1 MKLLH
6 LTPIKLEGD
15 GQVIKIGDIAHKSF
29 LIMSGLDSL
38 ENMLKEQQNIN
49 CTYILVAKNDK
60 VERIIHISNLVQAI
74 ANKANDIL
82 LENVPGCEKFAVLE
96 NTNPVEDLLTL
107 EDDIELV
114 LVQDQEK
121 QLVGVIDRLPV
132 IKSLIRCFAEKMPG
146 DPIPLIEFRNIVE
159 QLGEEIFVT
168 DGEGI
173 ILYLNPTAEKICQVK
188 MSEVVGK
195 HVSELKKA
203 GVFSSSSTIEVLR
216 TKKKTNLLQKLRSGK
231 TVFATGFPV
240 FDNNGR
246 LIRIIST
253 SKDIK
258 ELNHLVEEI
267 EKKEKE
273 INSKNQELDLLRE
286 GIFARENFVCNSP
299 KMLEIK
305 NTIIRIASTDIT
317 VLIQGE
323 SGVGKEVVTKL
334 IHNLS
339 LRNRHP
345 LIKINC
351 GLIPENLLESELF
364 GYESGAFTGASKH
377 GKIGKIELANQGTLF
392 LDEIGE
398 MPLNLQVKL
407 LEFLQD
413 REITRV
419 GGTQK
424 IKIDTRLIVATNRD
438 LVSMVHKGCF
448 RRDLFYRLNVLPI
461 NIPPLRER
469 REDIPVMAEYFLE
482 QFNEK
487 YKTNKKLSPEVRD
500 VFLQYDWP
508 GNVRELIHFIERLI
522 VISDD
527 RVITAENL
535 PEILLSKG
543 TPTQKVI
550 CTGLMPLKQAK
561 NEVEAQL
568 VKRAYEKYKSTYK
581 AGKALEI
588 DQSTVVKLL
597 KKHKLS

>member
-1 MKLLH
+1 MLKVKDVAHDSFLLIPISVKKEDLKEVLISTDCKYVLITSNNQVVKLVSVAYLQQKLLIEDSS
-6 LTPIKLEGD
+6 LTLADLPSLSFVFVWDDDPICSLLEIEGD
-15 GQVIKIGDIAHKSF
+15 KDFVIVCNHQKEPVGLIDNLRVINKLIKGFTKIIPG
-29 LIMSGLDSL
+29 
-38 ENMLKEQQNIN
+38 ENL
-49 CTYILVAKNDK
+49 
-60 VERIIHISNLVQAI
+60 
-74 ANKANDIL
+74 
-82 LENVPGCEKFAVLE
+82 
-96 NTNPVEDLLTL
+96 
-107 EDDIELV
+107 
-114 LVQDQEK
+114 
-121 QLVGVIDRLPV
+121 
-132 IKSLIRCFAEKMPG
+132 
-146 DPIPLIEFRNIVE
+146 PLIEFRNIVE

-550 CTGLMPLKQAK
+550 CTDLMPLKQAK
-561 NEVEAQL
+561 SEVEAQL
-568 VKRAYEKYKSTYK
+568 VKRAYEIYKSTYK

>member
-1 MKLLH
+1 LLKVKDVAHDSFLLIPISVKKEDLKEVLISTDCKYVLITSNNQVVKLVSVAYLQQKLLIEDSS
-6 LTPIKLEGD
+6 LTLADLPSLSFVFVWDDDPICSLLEIEGD
-15 GQVIKIGDIAHKSF
+15 KDFVIVCNHQKEPVGLIDNLRVINKLIKGFTKIIPG
-29 LIMSGLDSL
+29 
-38 ENMLKEQQNIN
+38 ENL
-49 CTYILVAKNDK
+49 
-60 VERIIHISNLVQAI
+60 
-74 ANKANDIL
+74 
-82 LENVPGCEKFAVLE
+82 
-96 NTNPVEDLLTL
+96 
-107 EDDIELV
+107 
-114 LVQDQEK
+114 
-121 QLVGVIDRLPV
+121 
-132 IKSLIRCFAEKMPG
+132 
-146 DPIPLIEFRNIVE
+146 PLIEFRNIVE

-413 REITRV
+413 RGITRV

>member
-114 LVQDQEK
+114 LVQNQEK

-146 DPIPLIEFRNIVE
+146 DPIPLKEYRNIVE
-159 QLGEEIFVT
+159 RFEEEIFVT
-168 DGEGI
+168 DGNGI
-173 ILYLNPTAEKICQVK
+173 ILYLNPQAEKVCQVK
-188 MSEVVGK
+188 LTDVMGR
-195 HVSELKKA
+195 HVSSLEKE
-203 GVFSSSSTIEVLR
+203 GVFSSSTTLQVLKTR
-216 TKKKTNLLQKLRSGK
+216 KKVNILQKLKSGK
-231 TVFATGFPV
+231 TVFATGVPV
-240 FDNNGR
+240 FDNKGK
-246 LIRIIST
+246 LQRIIST
-253 SKDIK
+253 TKDIIEINHLIAEIEQK
-258 ELNHLVEEI
+258 KKEIKNKNRELN
-267 EKKEKE
+267 
-273 INSKNQELDLLRE
+273 LLRE
-286 GIFARENFVCNSP
+286 GIFAQDNFVCSSP
-299 KMLEIK
+299 KMMAIK
-305 NTIIRIASTDIT
+305 DTIIKIAPTDVT
-317 VLIQGE
+317 VMIQGE
-323 SGVGKEVVTKL
+323 SGVGKEVVAKL

-339 LRNRHP
+339 LRNRYP

-351 GLIPENLLESELF
+351 GMIPENLMESELF
-364 GYESGAFTGASKH
+364 GYEGGAFTGANKS
-377 GKIGKIELANQGTLF
+377 GKIGKIELANHGTLF

-398 MPLNLQVKL
+398 MPLSLQVKL

-424 IKIDTRLIVATNRD
+424 IKIDTRVIVATNRD
-438 LVSMVHKGCF
+438 LQNMVKQGSF
-448 RRDLFYRLNVLPI
+448 RSDLFYRLNVLPI

-469 REDIPVMAEYFLE
+469 QEDIPLLIDYFLE
-482 QFNEK
+482 SFNEK
-487 YKTNKKLSPEVRD
+487 YKMNKRLDPEVKKA
-500 VFLQYDWP
+500 FLEYNWP
-508 GNVRELIHFIERLI
+508 GNVRELIHFLERII
-522 VISDD
+522 VTSDTE
-527 RVITAENL
+527 VIRPENV
-535 PEILLSKG
+535 PEILLNKNSVH
-543 TPTQKVI
+543 QKII
-550 CTGLMPLKQAK
+550 CTGLIPLKKAK
-561 NEVEAQL
+561 HEVEAQL
-568 VKRAYEKYKSTYK
+568 VKRAYEIYKSTYK
-581 AGKALEI
+581 VGEILEI

-597 KKHKLS
+597 KKHQNK